1 MSEKAKN
8 ARSRHQL
15 HVLVSLAQLICWS
28 AFGIELHRAIQ
39 GNSLSWA
46 YVFEWPIL
54 AGYAIY
60 MWNKLLSSDPAR
72 PASPAAPTN
81 PSDEIARQRYNDYLR
96 RVHSTE
102 PASRPQSPAARQ
114 PTSTPLTNEGDA
126 SVE

>member
-1 MSEKAKN
+1 MFEKAKN
-8 ARSRHQL
+8 ARSRRQL

-28 AFGIELHRAIQ
+28 AFAIELHRAIQ

-60 MWNKLLSSDPAR
+60 MWKKLLSEGPAQL
-72 PASPAAPTN
+72 ASPAAETD
-81 PSDEIARQRYNDYLR
+81 PSDEIARQRYNDYLS
-96 RVHSTE
+96 RVHGTE
-102 PASRPQSPAARQ
+102 SAPGSQPPAARQ
-114 PTSTPLTNEGDA
+114 PTSTPLTKEGDA